1 MKKAIALFLTLAM
14 MLSLTP
20 AVLAADSGQ
29 ADRGTQLEAVEVP
42 GESLLDDMESSDS
55 DRVNVE
61 PLYDDN
67 EIVTVIVQLEDPAL
81 MDYYGTSAYSADNG
95 MTPGE
100 SVSAFLGSSAAQS
113 AAQDLLDEQEMLA
126 NQIAG
131 LSQDGA
137 SRTFSAQPA
146 GAEVV
151 AQWTALLNGMA
162 VEVPYKMLD
171 EIRAL
176 DGVKRAYVAR
186 TFAEPDEPVTDAG
199 GIAGYSY
206 DMVHLQEVWDAGY
219 TGKGMLVA
227 VLDTGLDLDWRAYE
241 STEGSHIWSVHEAF
255 TDNSFKSAD
264 AKENL
269 RYNSASLASFLLSNS
284 LNAETRGGE
293 TEVTYEFNAL
303 YKNLK
308 VPFAYD
314 YADLDLN
321 VLPSES
327 DHGTHVAGTAA
338 GYSED
343 EEGVV
348 EFSGVAPDAQILA
361 MKVFGDAT
369 GSAAEP
375 DILSALEDAVKLG
388 ADVVNLSLGSDN
400 GFAEDDTAAND
411 VYAAAEE
418 AGIILMT
425 SSGNSAYSSSNNNR
439 GGYNLSSDPEIS
451 MMSSPAVYDSN
462 LAVASINSTVA
473 VEAYFTWTDE
483 DQVEHRVVYND
494 PTGVAMKYKF
504 AGQEP
509 VSIIP
514 VSGAGTEQDYY
525 DAGFRNY
532 YGYGEKGVSGIA
544 LVQRGGEDEDGEP
557 VTFADKI
564 NNATR
569 FTWNYYDSSTGT
581 NVSACPV
588 QAVIVYDNVE
598 GELVTMS
605 VDGTALTSCFISKAD
620 GEAIV
625 EAIESGYDVKITVQE
640 EDRLVSW
647 DQAGEMSEFS
657 SWGAGPGLELKPEI
671 TAPGGN
677 IWSSITGGSS
687 ADGSTGSYGMMSG
700 TSMASP
706 HMTGIGALVEQ
717 YVRTK
722 GLSSKQDIADLT
734 SRLLVSTAIPQK
746 DGDGVYY
753 SPRLQG
759 AGLVNAGAAIST
771 PAYIT
776 VDGESVGKLEFYDDP
791 AWTGSYDFAFQ
802 VNNMTANELTYD
814 VQAVFLRPDTSTD
827 GEHTYIL
834 DSDVV
839 IKTADLGSVTVPA
852 MNSSAFSS
860 ASFSGN
866 AALTGEEIEALRAL
880 FPNGTY
886 VEGYVILTPRNG
898 TDPQLGLPFLSF
910 LGDWTA
916 APIFDATT
924 WLDAAETDSGSY
936 FDNDYTWQPI
946 VFGYYDGYGFYN
958 LGQNIFDGTSGQEQ
972 TVYHEGNVTLA
983 PGSGV
988 FQSINDIIIYQL
1000 RSAKLLVVEAR
1011 DAETGE
1017 LYYRDLAT
1025 YQLKTTYDASYG
1037 YPIPYSLRYFTDTY
1051 WGGTDLEG
1059 NVLPSGTECVYTITA
1074 YGEGDYGD
1082 TVYNEEAGRYVS
1094 DFEAVDPTD
1103 PATEPTFNGHA
1114 MDKTGD
1120 VISFHVLVDTEAP
1133 RLENNAVSIYEED
1146 GRTYLTGT
1154 FVDDGSLALVQVAPV
1169 VTRTSKYN
1177 PDYSD
1182 TAVATGDSFFTEY
1195 IYDEASHTYTFVAD
1209 VTEYTHNESYPG
1221 ESAAYDFTWTGA
1233 VYIYGG
1239 DYGGNERVYA
1249 VSVDEGNK
1257 TPDRINLSQTSA
1269 LLYVGDSFDLSVVD
1283 NTGTDEE
1290 LIYTSSNP
1298 EVAVIDEAGSV
1309 IALAPGQTVI
1319 TVSNSS
1325 GSAVCVV
1332 AVREHTT
1339 EVLDFKLSIENFS
1352 GMKPNGA
1359 LLVKVTD
1366 LYPADVQL
1374 EEIRWEVSESDET
1387 AEVYEGLITCEQYS
1401 SDGLSGMISLN
1412 YSATGGGE
1420 YEGLDLSGEGTLTV
1434 TLNGVSRTMTLDWES
1449 LYNQSTDEDLV
1460 PDIGYN
1466 EQIIYVSQGE
1476 TATLVTRYNDAGA
1489 HNVGRVGLYTAEGYS
1504 EDNQPTTPAVGLVLD
1519 GPDFF
1524 YVGSSE
1530 PWTGKLVNEAGY
1542 ALPEEIHMYYRYS
1555 SGHEVELTYYE
1566 DAESVPSYAYAWFT
1580 YDSAT
1585 GEITAKT
1592 PTGSDNI
1599 LAIRADGVADEDNP
1613 GGTLSGETYEEVE
1626 PLYGPF
1632 DWAATPDH
1640 TLTGELTT
1648 AEGVLVNNI
1657 TKNVAYYTPSEPGV
1671 SYITATTKDGKYSCN
1686 FAVVCMPI
1694 DAERIDMEHSLTMK
1708 TGETL
1713 SPDVTFEP
1721 QPTLAEDE
1729 ELIWT
1734 SYNPDVVTV
1743 DEDGTLTAQS
1753 VGYAYI
1759 RAATRANSSVATYCI
1774 VRVVPGGEH
1783 DHQLVLINEK
1793 EATCTEPGYSG
1804 DWQCTICGEIVSEG
1818 SVVEPLGHNRVL
1830 EGYIAPS
1837 ATEDGYSGDWVCSR
1851 CGILLE
1857 RGEVLPATGIPVP
1870 ELPNPSYPPEIAD
1883 ADNGSVTV
1891 APTNPK
1897 RGSEVTITVQP
1908 EPGYEV
1914 GTVTVTDR
1922 NGSRVDVTAN
1932 PDGTYSFI
1940 QPGSRVTVTVD
1951 FVAAAEVEMPFT
1963 DVSGGWY
1970 HDAVQYVYE
1979 NGLMQGV
1986 GDGLFGPALTTDRAM
2001 IATIL
2006 WRMEGEPVVDY
2017 AMDYADVAG
2026 GVWYT
2031 EAIRWAA
2038 SQGIVTGYG
2047 DSRFGPADAVTREQ
2061 LAVILYRYAGAP
2073 AADASALDSF
2083 SDRGQVSSWAGDAMA
2098 WAVSAG
2104 IIQGNGAGLNPGGTA
2119 TRAEVAAILMRFVE
2133 SGIL

>member
-1 MKKAIALFLTLAM
+1 M
-14 MLSLTP
+14 
-20 AVLAADSGQ
+20 
-29 ADRGTQLEAVEVP
+29 
-42 GESLLDDMESSDS
+42 
-55 DRVNVE
+55 
-61 PLYDDN
+61 
-67 EIVTVIVQLEDPAL
+67 
-81 MDYYGTSAYSADNG
+81 
-95 MTPGE
+95 
-100 SVSAFLGSSAAQS
+100 
-113 AAQDLLDEQEMLA
+113 
-126 NQIAG
+126 
-131 LSQDGA
+131 
-137 SRTFSAQPA
+137 
-146 GAEVV
+146 
-151 AQWTALLNGMA
+151 
-162 VEVPYKMLD
+162 
-171 EIRAL
+171 
-176 DGVKRAYVAR
+176 
-186 TFAEPDEPVTDAG
+186 
-199 GIAGYSY
+199 
-206 DMVHLQEVWDAGY
+206 
-219 TGKGMLVA
+219 
-227 VLDTGLDLDWRAYE
+227 
-241 STEGSHIWSVHEAF
+241 
-255 TDNSFKSAD
+255 
-264 AKENL
+264 
-269 RYNSASLASFLLSNS
+269 
-284 LNAETRGGE
+284 
-293 TEVTYEFNAL
+293 
-303 YKNLK
+303 
-308 VPFAYD
+308 
-314 YADLDLN
+314 
-321 VLPSES
+321 
-327 DHGTHVAGTAA
+327 
-338 GYSED
+338 
-343 EEGVV
+343 
-348 EFSGVAPDAQILA
+348 
-361 MKVFGDAT
+361 
-369 GSAAEP
+369 
-375 DILSALEDAVKLG
+375 
-388 ADVVNLSLGSDN
+388 
-400 GFAEDDTAAND
+400 
-411 VYAAAEE
+411 
-418 AGIILMT
+418 
-425 SSGNSAYSSSNNNR
+425 
-439 GGYNLSSDPEIS
+439 
-451 MMSSPAVYDSN
+451 
-462 LAVASINSTVA
+462 
-473 VEAYFTWTDE
+473 
-483 DQVEHRVVYND
+483 
-494 PTGVAMKYKF
+494 
-504 AGQEP
+504 
-509 VSIIP
+509 
-514 VSGAGTEQDYY
+514 
-525 DAGFRNY
+525 
-532 YGYGEKGVSGIA
+532 
-544 LVQRGGEDEDGEP
+544 
-557 VTFADKI
+557 
-564 NNATR
+564 
-569 FTWNYYDSSTGT
+569 
-581 NVSACPV
+581 
-588 QAVIVYDNVE
+588 
-598 GELVTMS
+598 
-605 VDGTALTSCFISKAD
+605 
-620 GEAIV
+620 
-625 EAIESGYDVKITVQE
+625 
-640 EDRLVSW
+640 
-647 DQAGEMSEFS
+647 
-657 SWGAGPGLELKPEI
+657 
-671 TAPGGN
+671 
-677 IWSSITGGSS
+677 
-687 ADGSTGSYGMMSG
+687 
-700 TSMASP
+700 
-706 HMTGIGALVEQ
+706 
-717 YVRTK
+717 
-722 GLSSKQDIADLT
+722 
-734 SRLLVSTAIPQK
+734 
-746 DGDGVYY
+746 
-753 SPRLQG
+753 
-759 AGLVNAGAAIST
+759 
-771 PAYIT
+771 
-776 VDGESVGKLEFYDDP
+776 
-791 AWTGSYDFAFQ
+791 
-802 VNNMTANELTYD
+802 
-814 VQAVFLRPDTSTD
+814 
-827 GEHTYIL
+827 
-834 DSDVV
+834 
-839 IKTADLGSVTVPA
+839 
-852 MNSSAFSS
+852 
-860 ASFSGN
+860 
-866 AALTGEEIEALRAL
+866 
-880 FPNGTY
+880 
-886 VEGYVILTPRNG
+886 
-898 TDPQLGLPFLSF
+898 
-910 LGDWTA
+910 
-916 APIFDATT
+916 
-924 WLDAAETDSGSY
+924 
-936 FDNDYTWQPI
+936 
-946 VFGYYDGYGFYN
+946 
-958 LGQNIFDGTSGQEQ
+958 
-972 TVYHEGNVTLA
+972 
-983 PGSGV
+983 
-988 FQSINDIIIYQL
+988 
-1000 RSAKLLVVEAR
+1000 
-1011 DAETGE
+1011 
-1017 LYYRDLAT
+1017 
-1025 YQLKTTYDASYG
+1025 
-1037 YPIPYSLRYFTDTY
+1037 
-1051 WGGTDLEG
+1051 
-1059 NVLPSGTECVYTITA
+1059 
-1074 YGEGDYGD
+1074 
-1082 TVYNEEAGRYVS
+1082 
-1094 DFEAVDPTD
+1094 
-1103 PATEPTFNGHA
+1103 
-1114 MDKTGD
+1114 
-1120 VISFHVLVDTEAP
+1120 
-1133 RLENNAVSIYEED
+1133 
-1146 GRTYLTGT
+1146 
-1154 FVDDGSLALVQVAPV
+1154 
-1169 VTRTSKYN
+1169 
-1177 PDYSD
+1177 
-1182 TAVATGDSFFTEY
+1182 
-1195 IYDEASHTYTFVAD
+1195 
-1209 VTEYTHNESYPG
+1209 
-1221 ESAAYDFTWTGA
+1221 
-1233 VYIYGG
+1233 
-1239 DYGGNERVYA
+1239 
-1249 VSVDEGNK
+1249 
-1257 TPDRINLSQTSA
+1257 
-1269 LLYVGDSFDLSVVD
+1269 
-1283 NTGTDEE
+1283 
-1290 LIYTSSNP
+1290 
-1298 EVAVIDEAGSV
+1298 

-1339 EVLDFKLSIENFS
+1339 EVLDFNLSIENFS

-1743 DEDGTLTAQS
+1743 DENGTLTAQS
-1753 VGYAYI
+1753 VGYAYV

-1986 GDGLFGPALTTDRAM
+1986 GGGLFGPALTTDRAM